1 MRVILAAFLATAAP
15 AACFFTPTRPAARGA
30 APRSPRSVPAGRL
43 GCLDS
48 RGGGGGATGT
58 RGPAKGTVPRVR
70 QEREGRSRVEK
81 GQSGGS
87 DPDAQGTCHLGGHTN
102 RRLLHHREPSPLSPP
117 AWVCLPSP
125 LTPAAVFSQPL
136 VKGIA
141 EGVRAGDVAGS
152 AFKYLGDPT
161 SAL

>member
-1 MRVILAAFLATAAP
+1 MCMRVILAAFLATAAP

-30 APRSPRSVPAGRL
+30 APRRAARVVCQQDDLAVSTAEEAAEAPPGPEGPPKGRFL
-43 GCLDS
+43 AYVKNERDVREWKKANPVDPIQTLK
-48 RGGGGGATGT
+48 
-58 RGPAKGTVPRVR
+58 GPATSV
-70 QEREGRSRVEK
+70 
-81 GQSGGS
+81 
-87 DPDAQGTCHLGGHTN
+87 AI
-102 RRLLHHREPSPLSPP
+102 
-117 AWVCLPSP
+117 
-125 LTPAAVFSQPL
+125 LTAGFYTIPL